1 MANNKSLDEIYAEN
15 FLGQMSPDAGL
26 IHEGTD
32 TDTDAD
38 DSAEDTPKKKKPFE
52 LFKKGKKGKSKK
64 GGYNGSMYDESN
76 TFDSLYSTFMEQFDD
91 EGEMGF
97 DDTND
102 DTFDFNDGSEEGE
115 DTFTLSELRA
125 MTLGELCDLLSGD
138 EEYEDEFESED
149 GFDDMDDNDE
159 IPLES
164 YGQTGGGANHGAQGN
179 YSGKAGRQPA
189 TSHVKGNGDADFSKQ
204 DTGYDPEDTEG
215 SEGAE
220 HGAQGTYDG
229 KAKRQPAT
237 SHVKGNGDAN
247 FGKQNTGYKTR
258 SGKKEKNYF

>member
-1 MANNKSLDEIYAEN
+1 
-15 FLGQMSPDAGL
+15 
-26 IHEGTD
+26 
-32 TDTDAD
+32 
-38 DSAEDTPKKKKPFE
+38 
-52 LFKKGKKGKSKK
+52 
-64 GGYNGSMYDESN
+64 
-76 TFDSLYSTFMEQFDD
+76 
-91 EGEMGF
+91 
-97 DDTND
+97 
-102 DTFDFNDGSEEGE
+102 
-115 DTFTLSELRA
+115 
-125 MTLGELCDLLSGD
+125 MTLGELADLLGGD
-138 EEYEDEFESED
+138 EDEGFEDED
-149 GFDDMDDNDE
+149 GFDDGFDDIDGGDD

-258 SGKKEKNYF
+258 RGKKEKNYF